1 MELVRKYRDFSNN
14 EIKAA
19 LDTAER
25 QLRDYVAPLADIKA
39 DTLKQQLAA
48 ETNGG
53 LTF

>member
-1 MELVRKYRDFSNN
+1 MELVKKYRDFSNN

-53 LTF
+53 V